1 MTYCSVHLIVICI
14 SLLHK
19 ASTVKVKMI
28 DTIINGC
35 IHVWGAFEDFIMQS
49 KTLQKKK
56 NYSSAYSPLL
66 KLLAAVV
73 PC

>member
-35 IHVWGAFEDFIMQS
+35 IHVWGAFEDFIMHS
-49 KTLQKKK
+49 KTLQKK
-56 NYSSAYSPLL
+56 NYSSACSPLL
-66 KLLAAVV
+66 KMLAAVG
-73 PC
+73 PY